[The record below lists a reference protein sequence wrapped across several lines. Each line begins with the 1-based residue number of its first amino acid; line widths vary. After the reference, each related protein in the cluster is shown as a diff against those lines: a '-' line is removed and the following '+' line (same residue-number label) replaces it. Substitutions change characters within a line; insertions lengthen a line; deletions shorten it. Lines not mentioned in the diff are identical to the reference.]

1 MTQAIDHRT
10 ARSKAKSRTHRKP
23 KQDPKHMLMGRQDR
37 VLNGQ
42 AGDFLFVQ
50 LTGIDALPLGEFFSG
65 KHLIP
70 GLQGVLDVCEMVT
83 ELSKAQGGI
92 QNQHT
97 PQTRQDPPKKGPQQ
111 PVKAQGRNGGQ
122 SHAQAPDQTRVFF
135 MACIQLF
142 ADELGP
148 SSLGAQDPIV
158 LL

>member
-1 MTQAIDHRT
+1 
-10 ARSKAKSRTHRKP
+10 
-23 KQDPKHMLMGRQDR
+23 
-37 VLNGQ
+37 
-42 AGDFLFVQ
+42 
-50 LTGIDALPLGEFFSG
+50 
-65 KHLIP
+65 
-70 GLQGVLDVCEMVT
+70 MVT

-122 SHAQAPDQTRVFF
+122 SHTQAPDQTRVFF